1 MENIVSSSCILLVNK
16 TETTSHY
23 TNKYFKSLRGHFCLL
38 SVCNLSEKNMT
49 SKLTGFRTLKP
60 RYQDWIEKQTFY
72 LPVLK
77 TTI

>member
-1 MENIVSSSCILLVNK
+1 MYIELLGNK
-16 TETTSHY
+16 TEMTSHY
-23 TNKYFKSLRGHFCLL
+23 TNKFFKSLRGRFCLL
-38 SVCNLSEKNMT
+38 SVCKLSEKYMT
-49 SKLTGFRTLKP
+49 SKLIGFRILKP